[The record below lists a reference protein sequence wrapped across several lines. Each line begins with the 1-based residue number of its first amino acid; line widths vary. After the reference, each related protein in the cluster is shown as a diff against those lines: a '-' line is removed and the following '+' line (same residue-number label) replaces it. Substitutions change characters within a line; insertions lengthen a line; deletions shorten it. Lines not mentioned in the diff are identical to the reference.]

1 MLIITIIKQASFS
14 IMSYLQVHWLPHAS
28 ISLLLS
34 LSFKWSRSVK
44 DIYMRG
50 KANLKKFFSES
61 FCKLGKKK
69 NRSKLYSTSPTPL
82 ILHFLP
88 VGFHLDIL
96 KFSSK
101 SSVPAPHQAF
111 PQLPELDLAAALDT
125 ADSPPPHLVSTPSP
139 PSFHLNCSFA
149 APSTWLLSSL
159 QTLNTEVTQDLIC
172 RHHFFL
178 FLCA

>member
-14 IMSYLQVHWLPHAS
+14 IMSYLQVHWLPHVS

-44 DIYMRG
+44 DNYMRG

-61 FCKLGKKK
+61 FCKLGEKKKKK

-88 VGFHLDIL
+88 VGFYMDTL
-96 KFSSK
+96 KFLSK
-101 SSVPAPHQAF
+101 SSVPPPHQA
-111 PQLPELDLAAALDT
+111 
-125 ADSPPPHLVSTPSP
+125 
-139 PSFHLNCSFA
+139 
-149 APSTWLLSSL
+149 PSTITWTWPGSSLGHSWLPSSSLGFYTLSS
-159 QTLNTEVTQDLIC
+159 
-172 RHHFFL
+172 FL
-178 FLCA
+178 PPRLLLHGPFRLAPVISANSKHWSDPGLGL

>member
-1 MLIITIIKQASFS
+1 MLASLSRGNFPVGQRTFSGMLIITIIKQASFS

-69 NRSKLYSTSPTPL
+69 KQKQAIFNISNSSNSALSSSRLPPGHSEVLVKIISACTSP
-82 ILHFLP
+82 
-88 VGFHLDIL
+88 
-96 KFSSK
+96 S
-101 SSVPAPHQAF
+101 
-111 PQLPELDLAAALDT
+111 
-125 ADSPPPHLVSTPSP
+125 
-139 PSFHLNCSFA
+139 
-149 APSTWLLSSL
+149 LSS
-159 QTLNTEVTQDLIC
+159 I
-172 RHHFFL
+172 
-178 FLCA
+178 A